1 MDLCG
6 ESEKG
11 KVEMNKSLVTA
22 MLCSTLVLPLVS
34 CGEDESSTTTSNA
47 GTTAASATDAPMA
60 TDAPATTEAEATT
73 VVTEVA
79 LEGTLTI
86 MAPGPFKGVLE
97 AAKAEFEAAHP
108 GVTIELNLGH
118 VPTLLTQLQEG
129 VVADLL
135 ITPDA
140 GTMGQAGT
148 KGLTVGEPAVFA
160 RVPMALVVPAG
171 NSAGVTDVSA
181 LADAALRV
189 AVCAAELPC
198 GKLAEQLATKAG
210 IVISADTLEPGG
222 SPGVVTK
229 ASTGEI
235 DVGLVFA
242 TDIAAGGDMVAKIA
256 IPDDINVASDASATV
271 LQVADD
277 SDVAAAF
284 LAFLTSEAGLTLVTG
299 KGFLAP

>member
-1 MDLCG
+1 MRKLLA
-6 ESEKG
+6 
-11 KVEMNKSLVTA
+11 VVA
-22 MLCSTLVLPLVS
+22 CSTLVWGMTA
-34 CGEDESSTTTSNA
+34 CGDDESTTDSTGPA
-47 GTTAASATDAPMA
+47 ATAAPATDAPA
-60 TDAPATTEAEATT
+60 PTDAPATTEAETTT
-73 VVTEVA
+73 VVTEPA

-86 MAPGPFKGVLE
+86 MAPGPFKGLLE
-97 AAKAEFEAAHP
+97 AAKADFEAANP

-118 VPTLLTQLQEG
+118 VPTLLTQLEEG
-129 VVADLL
+129 VVADVL

-148 KGLTVGEPAVFA
+148 KGLTAGEPAVFA
-160 RVPMALVVPAG
+160 KVPMALVVPAG
-171 NSAGVTDVSA
+171 NAAGVTDVTA

-198 GKLAEQLATKAG
+198 GKLADQLATKAG
-210 IVISADTLEPGG
+210 LVISADTLEPGG

-242 TDIAAGGDMVAKIA
+242 TDIAAGGDKVAKIA
-256 IPDDINVASDASATV
+256 IPDDVNVASDASVAA
-271 LQVADD
+271 LMVADD
-277 SDVAAAF
+277 ADVAAAF
-284 LAFLTSEAGLTLVTG
+284 IAFLTSEAGLTLATG